1 MSANKFEPHLIVL
14 PEDDA
19 NAALVNG
26 FLLSPFVHS
35 RQVQVL
41 PVAGGGKRVVQA
53 FLDEHLIKLRKYTQ
67 RRFVLVIDF
76 DDDLTLFE
84 RASCQIPDDV
94 KARVFVLGVLSEP
107 ERLRT
112 SLGMDY
118 ENIGKSLADECFK
131 HQRELWA
138 HRLLAHN
145 EAELAR
151 LNDSVRGIL
160 FPQRFS

>member
-26 FLLSPFVHS
+26 FLLSPFVNS

-41 PVAGGGKRVVQA
+41 PVAGGGKRAVQA
-53 FLDEHLIKLRKYTQ
+53 FLDEHLIKLRRYTQ

-76 DDDLTLFE
+76 DNDLTLFE
-84 RASCQIPDDV
+84 RASSQIPNDV
-94 KARVFVLGVLSEP
+94 KARVFVLGVFSEP

-112 SLGMDY
+112 SLGMGY
-118 ENIGKSLADECFK
+118 EDIGKTLTKECIENRRK
-131 HQRELWA
+131 LWA

-145 EAELAR
+145 ETELAR
-151 LNDSVRGIL
+151 LNDSVRQLL
-160 FPQRFS
+160 FS